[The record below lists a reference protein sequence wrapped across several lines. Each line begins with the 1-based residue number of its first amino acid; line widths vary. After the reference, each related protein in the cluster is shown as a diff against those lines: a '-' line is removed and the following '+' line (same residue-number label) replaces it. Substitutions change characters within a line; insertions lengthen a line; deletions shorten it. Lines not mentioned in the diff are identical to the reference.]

1 MPEQIDEGQV
11 RHIAVLSR
19 LKLSDQEVA
28 TFSRQLSAILAYV
41 GKLNELDTTDV
52 EPTAHAVP
60 IQNAFRKDEPEEP
73 LSVDEALAGA
83 PQRAGSFFKVPKVLD
98 QDSA

>member
-1 MPEQIDEGQV
+1 MPEQIDERQV

-73 LSVDEALAGA
+73 LPMEEALAGA
-83 PQRAGSFFKVPKVLD
+83 PQRAGNFFKVPKVLD

>member
-19 LKLSDQEVA
+19 LKLSDREVA

-41 GKLNELDTTDV
+41 GKLNELDTTGV

-60 IQNAFRKDEPEEP
+60 IQNAFRKDEREEP

-83 PQRAGSFFKVPKVLD
+83 PQRVGSFFKVPKVLD